1 MAKNKNEESQNVVY
15 EESGT
20 LDPAQDLE
28 EPVNELEKALVSYP
42 SDYID
47 TGSRELDTS
56 TTNAIFESLAGTY
69 NISVGTAYVAVCE
82 MIRRGG
88 HAQGARDT
96 FNVEVYGD
104 GKLTAVSKG
113 EVAKTI
119 YFATK
124 GRRNFRHLAQTLG
137 RSIVRAGIYRL
148 DKHPDSPPLQGDLA
162 RTINNRIL
170 ARGENGLSATE
181 AVGCASYA
189 QHLPELN
196 TLCRSNRLSQLLAE
210 DLELRR
216 KGNRRTG
223 NGKDSGQRTG
233 REKRTRRK

>member
-1 MAKNKNEESQNVVY
+1 MAKNKNKESQNVVY

-20 LDPAQDLE
+20 LAAPPAQVPE
-28 EPVNELEKALVSYP
+28 EPVNELEKTLVSYP
-42 SDYID
+42 SDHID
-47 TGSRELDTS
+47 TGSRELDTA

-69 NISVGTAYVAVCE
+69 NISVGTAYVVVCE

-113 EVAKTI
+113 EVAKAI

-137 RSIVRAGIYRL
+137 CSIVRAGIYRL
-148 DKHPDSPPLQGDLA
+148 DKDPGSPPPS
-162 RTINNRIL
+162 RR
-170 ARGENGLSATE
+170 S
-181 AVGCASYA
+181 CSY
-189 QHLPELN
+189 H
-196 TLCRSNRLSQLLAE
+196 
-210 DLELRR
+210 
-216 KGNRRTG
+216 
-223 NGKDSGQRTG
+223 
-233 REKRTRRK
+233 

>member
-1 MAKNKNEESQNVVY
+1 MRIRAPPAPAAP
-15 EESGT
+15 
-20 LDPAQDLE
+20 PAQVPE
-28 EPVNELEKALVSYP
+28 EPANELEKALVSYP
-42 SDYID
+42 SDHID
-47 TGSRELDTS
+47 TGSRELYTA

-69 NISVGTAYVAVCE
+69 NISVSTAYVAVCE
-82 MIRRGG
+82 MIRRSG

-113 EVAKTI
+113 EVTKAI

-148 DKHPDSPPLQGDLA
+148 DKDPGSPLLQGDLA
-162 RTINNRIL
+162 RTINNRRL

-196 TLCRSNRLSQLLAE
+196 TLCQSNRLSQLLAE
-210 DLELRR
+210 YLELIRR
-216 KGNRRTG
+216 GNRRTG
-223 NGKDSGQRTG
+223 NGEGGGQKADRA
-233 REKRTRRK
+233 RRTRRK